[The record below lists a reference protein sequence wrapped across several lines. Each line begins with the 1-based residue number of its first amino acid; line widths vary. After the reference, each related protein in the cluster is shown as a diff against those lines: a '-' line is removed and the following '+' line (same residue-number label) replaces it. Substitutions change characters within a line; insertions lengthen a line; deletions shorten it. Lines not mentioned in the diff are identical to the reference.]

1 MAWQRCALVSGRE
14 LRRLLR
20 DCRSAIMLF
29 NFFHLYSEN
38 PARADKSAPTDSWI
52 SLLKGIIAPLVVLFT
67 QLPLH
72 QQPTC
77 TPPPTQA
84 LSHNPEFLMAQSSA
98 SRWPPNQ
105 GQ

>member
-1 MAWQRCALVSGRE
+1 
-14 LRRLLR
+14 
-20 DCRSAIMLF
+20 MLF

-77 TPPPTQA
+77 TPPPT
-84 LSHNPEFLMAQSSA
+84 
-98 SRWPPNQ
+98 
-105 GQ
+105 